1 MDWNRFFLD
10 IQATPLSTWIRESP
24 SLLGMPA
31 LLIVHAI
38 GMGFLVGT
46 SYALSLRV
54 FGFAPSIPLQSM
66 KAIVPLMRVAF
77 WLNATSGL
85 LLLLGFPLKNIR
97 NPVFFLKLTLI
108 AMALL
113 NTSLILRRCISD
125 GACAERARSVSGKI
139 LAGCSLLLWTA
150 AVISGRLLF
159 YTYPHL
165 NSSGEPF

>member
-66 KAIVPLMRVAF
+66 KAIAPVMRVAF

-85 LLLLGFPLKNIR
+85 LFLCSAFP
-97 NPVFFLKLTLI
+97 
-108 AMALL
+108 
-113 NTSLILRRCISD
+113 
-125 GACAERARSVSGKI
+125 
-139 LAGCSLLLWTA
+139 
-150 AVISGRLLF
+150 
-159 YTYPHL
+159 
-165 NSSGEPF
+165 

>member
-38 GMGFLVGT
+38 GMGFLVGI

-66 KAIVPLMRVAF
+66 KAIVPVMRVAF

-85 LLLLGFPLKNIR
+85 LLVLGFLTGTLLAGQKR
-97 NPVFFLKLTLI
+97 KRDDADDNPRTRKR
-108 AMALL
+108 MM
-113 NTSLILRRCISD
+113 
-125 GACAERARSVSGKI
+125 RARKYFMTQTVG
-139 LAGCSLLLWTA
+139 
-150 AVISGRLLF
+150 
-159 YTYPHL
+159 
-165 NSSGEPF
+165 